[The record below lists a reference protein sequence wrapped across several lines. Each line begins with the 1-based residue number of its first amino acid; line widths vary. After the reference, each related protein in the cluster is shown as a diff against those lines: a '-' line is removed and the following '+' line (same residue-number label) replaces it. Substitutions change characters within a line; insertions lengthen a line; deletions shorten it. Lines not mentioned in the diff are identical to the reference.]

1 VSTKLRLPPFPPSST
16 DSPSYA
22 LRAALAERLMGRR
35 ILAGMANGR
44 AGAAGMDRPMAIS
57 SSAEVPVAEEP
68 RRVA

>member
-1 VSTKLRLPPFPPSST
+1 
-16 DSPSYA
+16 
-22 LRAALAERLMGRR
+22 MGRR